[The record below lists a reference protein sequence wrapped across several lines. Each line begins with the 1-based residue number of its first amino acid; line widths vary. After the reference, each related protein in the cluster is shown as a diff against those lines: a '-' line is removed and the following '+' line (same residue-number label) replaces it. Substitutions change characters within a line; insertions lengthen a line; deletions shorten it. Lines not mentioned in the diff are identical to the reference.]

1 MSRYKILEEVPG
13 MSRFQL
19 VQRAADRLEL
29 RLIADDKKAAFE
41 AARSALLEYFESKG
55 VTDVDVA
62 MSDDPPM
69 ADKVSGKFKHVCKE
83 L

>member
-1 MSRYKILEEVPG
+1 MKKYGVN
-13 MSRFQL
+13 
-19 VQRAADRLEL
+19 EL
-29 RLIADDKKAAFE
+29 R
-41 AARSALLEYFESKG
+41 RMYLEYFESKG